1 MTDEVDVKENNIV
14 STTLNNNAS
23 EYGSGIIEDNIGNT
37 IPSNKSSGMQEQR
50 SMLKWYETIKQDTTA
65 ADEWKAISNILDR
78 LFLIMY
84 SLVAV
89 VVTVLFLMEMLA
101 QI

>member
-1 MTDEVDVKENNIV
+1 
-14 STTLNNNAS
+14 
-23 EYGSGIIEDNIGNT
+23 
-37 IPSNKSSGMQEQR
+37 MQEQR